1 MFKRKNSLNIYSKLR
16 IYFWP
21 QKGFLRNFSYYWKRF
36 IRIPDT
42 SFSISM
48 GFSIGFF
55 IAFTPFFG
63 LHFIISG
70 IISWLLKVNIFSSII
85 GNFFASFIS
94 YPLMAF
100 GMLFISN
107 ENNADG
113 WFNYFIYFAKT
124 TLPIFSGILIIGL
137 VLSFICYFLVNY
149 VIEVFKNK
157 LIKGK

>member
-1 MFKRKNSLNIYSKLR
+1 MFKRKNPLNIYSKIR

-21 QKGFLRNFSYYWKRF
+21 EKGFLRNFSYFWKRL

-42 SFSISM
+42 SYSISM

-70 IISWLLKVNIFSSII
+70 IISWLLKVNIFSSVI

-100 GMLFISN
+100 GMFFISN

-113 WFNYFIYFAKT
+113 WFNYFVYFAKT

>member
-1 MFKRKNSLNIYSKLR
+1 MFKRKNPLNIYSKIR

-21 QKGFLRNFSYYWKRF
+21 EKGFLRNFSYFWKRL
-36 IRIPDT
+36 IRIPD
-42 SFSISM
+42 SSYSISM

-85 GNFFASFIS
+85 GNFFGSFIS

-100 GMLFISN
+100 GMFFISN
-107 ENNADG
+107 EYNADG
-113 WFNYFIYFAKT
+113 WFNYFVYFAKT

-157 LIKGK
+157 LIRGK

>member
-1 MFKRKNSLNIYSKLR
+1 MFKRKNPLNIYSKIR

-21 QKGFLRNFSYYWKRF
+21 EKGFLRNFSYFWKRL

-42 SFSISM
+42 SYSISM

-63 LHFIISG
+63 LHFIISA

-85 GNFFASFIS
+85 GNFFGSFIS

-100 GMLFISN
+100 GIFFISN

-113 WFNYFIYFAKT
+113 WFNYFVYFVKT

-157 LIKGK
+157 LIRGK

>member
-1 MFKRKNSLNIYSKLR
+1 MFKRKNPLNIYSKIR

-21 QKGFLRNFSYYWKRF
+21 EKGFLRNFSYFLKRL

-42 SFSISM
+42 PYSISM

-85 GNFFASFIS
+85 GNFFGSFIS

-100 GMLFISN
+100 GMFFISN
-107 ENNADG
+107 ENIADG
-113 WFNYFIYFAKT
+113 WFNYFVYFAKT

-137 VLSFICYFLVNY
+137 VLSFVCYFLVNY

-157 LIKGK
+157 LIRGK

>member
-1 MFKRKNSLNIYSKLR
+1 MLKRKNSLNIYSKLR
-16 IYFWP
+16 INFWP
-21 QKGFLRNFSYYWKRF
+21 QKGFMRNFSYYWKRL
-36 IRIPDT
+36 IRIPDS

-100 GMLFISN
+100 GMFFISN
-107 ENNADG
+107 KNNSEG
-113 WFNYFIYFAKT
+113 WLDYFVYFAKT
-124 TLPIFSGILIIGL
+124 ALPIFSGILIIGF

-157 LIKGK
+157 LIRGK

>member
-1 MFKRKNSLNIYSKLR
+1 MFKRKNPLNIYSKIR

-21 QKGFLRNFSYYWKRF
+21 EKGFLRNFSYFWKRL

-42 SFSISM
+42 SYSISM

-100 GMLFISN
+100 GMFFISN
-107 ENNADG
+107 ENIADG
-113 WFNYFIYFAKT
+113 WFNYFVYFAKT

-157 LIKGK
+157 LIRGK

>member
-1 MFKRKNSLNIYSKLR
+1 MFKRKNPLNIYSKIR

-21 QKGFLRNFSYYWKRF
+21 EKGFLRNFSYFWKRL

-42 SFSISM
+42 SYSISM

-63 LHFIISG
+63 LHFIISA

-100 GMLFISN
+100 GMFFISN

-113 WFNYFIYFAKT
+113 WFNYFVYFVKT

-157 LIKGK
+157 LIRGK

>member
-1 MFKRKNSLNIYSKLR
+1 MFKRKNPLNIYSKIR

-21 QKGFLRNFSYYWKRF
+21 EKGFLRKFSYFWKRL

-42 SFSISM
+42 SYSISM

-100 GMLFISN
+100 GMFFISN

-113 WFNYFIYFAKT
+113 WFNYFVYFAKT

-157 LIKGK
+157 LIRGK

>member
-1 MFKRKNSLNIYSKLR
+1 MFKRKNPLNIYSKIR

-21 QKGFLRNFSYYWKRF
+21 EKGFLRNFLYFWKRL

-42 SFSISM
+42 SYSISM
-48 GFSIGFF
+48 GFSIGIF

-100 GMLFISN
+100 GMFFISN
-107 ENNADG
+107 ENNVDG
-113 WFNYFIYFAKT
+113 WFNYFVYFAKT

>member
-16 IYFWP
+16 INFWP
-21 QKGFLRNFSYYWKRF
+21 QKGFLRNFSYYWKRL

-100 GMLFISN
+100 GMFFISN
-107 ENNADG
+107 KNNSEG
-113 WFNYFIYFAKT
+113 WFNYFVYFAKT
-124 TLPIFSGILIIGL
+124 ALPIFSGILIIGF

-157 LIKGK
+157 LIRGK

>member
-21 QKGFLRNFSYYWKRF
+21 QKGFLRNFSYYWKRL

-100 GMLFISN
+100 GMFFISN
-107 ENNADG
+107 KNNSEG
-113 WFNYFIYFAKT
+113 WFNYFVYFAKT

-157 LIKGK
+157 LIRGK

>member
-1 MFKRKNSLNIYSKLR
+1 MFKRKNPLNIYSKIR

-21 QKGFLRNFSYYWKRF
+21 EKGFLRNFSYFWKRL

-70 IISWLLKVNIFSSII
+70 IISWLLKVNIFSSVI

-100 GMLFISN
+100 GMFFISN

-113 WFNYFIYFAKT
+113 WFNYFIYFAKP

-157 LIKGK
+157 LIRGK

>member
-1 MFKRKNSLNIYSKLR
+1 MFKRKNPLNIYSKIR

-21 QKGFLRNFSYYWKRF
+21 EKGFLRNFSYFWKRL

-42 SFSISM
+42 SYSISM

-100 GMLFISN
+100 GMFFISN

>member
-21 QKGFLRNFSYYWKRF
+21 QKGFLRNFSYYWKRL

-100 GMLFISN
+100 GMFFISN

-113 WFNYFIYFAKT
+113 WFNYFVYFAKT

-157 LIKGK
+157 LIRGK

>member
-1 MFKRKNSLNIYSKLR
+1 MFKRKNPLKIYSKIR
-16 IYFWP
+16 IFFWP
-21 QKGFLRNFSYYWKRF
+21 EKGFLRNFSYFWKRL

-42 SFSISM
+42 SYSISM

-63 LHFIISG
+63 LHFIISA

-100 GMLFISN
+100 GIFFISN

-113 WFNYFIYFAKT
+113 WFNYFVYFVKT

-157 LIKGK
+157 LIGGK

>member
-21 QKGFLRNFSYYWKRF
+21 QKGFLRNFSYYWKRL

-85 GNFFASFIS
+85 GNFLASFIS

-100 GMLFISN
+100 GMFFISN
-107 ENNADG
+107 KNNSEG
-113 WFNYFIYFAKT
+113 WFNYFVYFAKT
-124 TLPIFSGILIIGL
+124 ALPIFSGILIIGF

-157 LIKGK
+157 LIRGK

>member
-1 MFKRKNSLNIYSKLR
+1 MFKRKNPLKIYSKIR
-16 IYFWP
+16 IFFWP
-21 QKGFLRNFSYYWKRF
+21 EKGFLRNFSYFWKRL

-42 SFSISM
+42 SYSISM

-85 GNFFASFIS
+85 GNFFGSFIS

-100 GMLFISN
+100 GMFFISN

-113 WFNYFIYFAKT
+113 WFNYFVYFVKT

-157 LIKGK
+157 LIRGK

>member
-1 MFKRKNSLNIYSKLR
+1 MFKRKNSLNIYSKIR

-21 QKGFLRNFSYYWKRF
+21 KKGFLRNFSYYWKRL

-48 GFSIGFF
+48 GFSVGFF

-70 IISWLLKVNIFSSII
+70 IISWLLKVNIFSSIV

-100 GMLFISN
+100 GMFFISN
-107 ENNADG
+107 ENNVEG
-113 WFNYFIYFAKT
+113 WFNYFVYFAKT
-124 TLPIFSGILIIGL
+124 ALPIFSGILIIGF
-137 VLSFICYFLVNY
+137 VLSFICYFLINY

-157 LIKGK
+157 LIRGK

>member
-1 MFKRKNSLNIYSKLR
+1 
-16 IYFWP
+16 
-21 QKGFLRNFSYYWKRF
+21 
-36 IRIPDT
+36 
-42 SFSISM
+42 M

-85 GNFFASFIS
+85 GNFFGSFIS

-100 GMLFISN
+100 GMFFISS
-107 ENNADG
+107 ENNAEG
-113 WFNYFIYFAKT
+113 WFNYIIYFAKT

-137 VLSFICYFLVNY
+137 FLSLVCYFLINY
-149 VIEVFKNK
+149 VIEVFKKK
-157 LIKGK
+157 LIRGK

>member
-21 QKGFLRNFSYYWKRF
+21 QKGFLRNFSYFWKRL

-100 GMLFISN
+100 GMFFISN
-107 ENNADG
+107 KNNSEG
-113 WFNYFIYFAKT
+113 WFNYFVYFAKT
-124 TLPIFSGILIIGL
+124 ALPIFSGILIIGF

-157 LIKGK
+157 LIRGK

>member
-1 MFKRKNSLNIYSKLR
+1 MFKRKNPLKIYSKIR
-16 IYFWP
+16 IFFWP
-21 QKGFLRNFSYYWKRF
+21 EKGFLRNFSYFWKRL

-42 SFSISM
+42 SYSISM

-63 LHFIISG
+63 LHFIISA

-85 GNFFASFIS
+85 GNFFGSFIS

-100 GMLFISN
+100 GMFFISN

-113 WFNYFIYFAKT
+113 WFNYFVYFVKT

-157 LIKGK
+157 LIGGK

>member
-1 MFKRKNSLNIYSKLR
+1 MFKRKNPLNIYSKIR

-21 QKGFLRNFSYYWKRF
+21 EKGFLRNFSYFWKRL

-42 SFSISM
+42 SYSISM

-85 GNFFASFIS
+85 GNFFGSFIS

-100 GMLFISN
+100 GMLYISN
-107 ENNADG
+107 ENNVEG
-113 WFNYFIYFAKT
+113 WFNYFAYFAKT

-137 VLSFICYFLVNY
+137 VLTFICYFLVNY

-157 LIKGK
+157 LIRGK

>member
-1 MFKRKNSLNIYSKLR
+1 MFKRKNPLNIYSKIR

-21 QKGFLRNFSYYWKRF
+21 EKGFLRNFSYFWKRL

-42 SFSISM
+42 SYSISM

-70 IISWLLKVNIFSSII
+70 IISWLLKVNIFSSVI

-100 GMLFISN
+100 GMFFISN

-113 WFNYFIYFAKT
+113 WFNYFVYFAKI

-157 LIKGK
+157 LIRGK

>member
-1 MFKRKNSLNIYSKLR
+1 MFKRKNPLNIYSKIR

-21 QKGFLRNFSYYWKRF
+21 EKGFLRNFSYFWKRL

-42 SFSISM
+42 SYSISM

-100 GMLFISN
+100 GMFFISN

-113 WFNYFIYFAKT
+113 WFNYFVYFAKT

>member
-1 MFKRKNSLNIYSKLR
+1 MLKRKNSLNIYSKLR
-16 IYFWP
+16 INFWP
-21 QKGFLRNFSYYWKRF
+21 QKGFMRNFSYYWKRL

-100 GMLFISN
+100 GMFFISN
-107 ENNADG
+107 KNNSEG
-113 WFNYFIYFAKT
+113 WLDYFVYFAKT
-124 TLPIFSGILIIGL
+124 ALPIFSGILIIGF

-157 LIKGK
+157 LIRGK

>member
-21 QKGFLRNFSYYWKRF
+21 QKGFLRNFSYYWKRL

-100 GMLFISN
+100 GMFFISN
-107 ENNADG
+107 KNNSEG
-113 WFNYFIYFAKT
+113 WFNYFVYFAKT
-124 TLPIFSGILIIGL
+124 ALPIFSGILIIGL

-157 LIKGK
+157 LIRGK

>member
-21 QKGFLRNFSYYWKRF
+21 QKGFLRNFSYYWKRL

-100 GMLFISN
+100 GMFFISN

-157 LIKGK
+157 LIRGK

>member
-1 MFKRKNSLNIYSKLR
+1 MFKRKNPLNIYSKIR

-21 QKGFLRNFSYYWKRF
+21 EKGFLRNFSYFWKRL

-42 SFSISM
+42 SYSISM

-100 GMLFISN
+100 GMFFISN
-107 ENNADG
+107 ESNADG
-113 WFNYFIYFAKT
+113 WFNYFVYFAKT
-124 TLPIFSGILIIGL
+124 ALPIFSGILIIGF

-157 LIKGK
+157 LIRGK

>member
-1 MFKRKNSLNIYSKLR
+1 MFKRKNPLNIYSKIR

-21 QKGFLRNFSYYWKRF
+21 EKGFLRNFSYFWKRL

-42 SFSISM
+42 SYSISM

-85 GNFFASFIS
+85 GNFFGSFIS

-100 GMLFISN
+100 GIFFISN
-107 ENNADG
+107 ENNAGG
-113 WFNYFIYFAKT
+113 WFNYFVYFVKT

-157 LIKGK
+157 LIRGK

>member
-1 MFKRKNSLNIYSKLR
+1 MLKRKNSLNIYSKLR
-16 IYFWP
+16 INFWP
-21 QKGFLRNFSYYWKRF
+21 QKGFMRNFSYYWKRL

-85 GNFFASFIS
+85 GNLFASFIS

-100 GMLFISN
+100 GMFFISN
-107 ENNADG
+107 KNNSEG
-113 WFNYFIYFAKT
+113 WLDYFVYFAKT
-124 TLPIFSGILIIGL
+124 ALPIFSGILIIGF

-157 LIKGK
+157 LIRGK

>member
-1 MFKRKNSLNIYSKLR
+1 MFKRKNPLNIYSKIR

-21 QKGFLRNFSYYWKRF
+21 EKGFLRNFSYFWKRL

-42 SFSISM
+42 SYSISM

-85 GNFFASFIS
+85 GNFFGSFIS

-100 GMLFISN
+100 GMFFISN

>member
-1 MFKRKNSLNIYSKLR
+1 MFKRKNPLNIYSKIR

-21 QKGFLRNFSYYWKRF
+21 EKGFLRNFSYFWKRL

-42 SFSISM
+42 SYSISM

-70 IISWLLKVNIFSSII
+70 IISWLLKVNIFSSVI

-100 GMLFISN
+100 GMFFISN
-107 ENNADG
+107 KNNSEG
-113 WFNYFIYFAKT
+113 WFNYFVYFAKT

>member
-21 QKGFLRNFSYYWKRF
+21 QKGFLRNFSYYWKRL

-100 GMLFISN
+100 GMFFISN
-107 ENNADG
+107 KNNSEG
-113 WFNYFIYFAKT
+113 WFNYFVYFAKT
-124 TLPIFSGILIIGL
+124 ALPIFSGILIIGF

-157 LIKGK
+157 LIRGK

>member
-1 MFKRKNSLNIYSKLR
+1 MFKRKNPLNIYSKIR
-16 IYFWP
+16 MYIWP
-21 QKGFLRNFSYYWKRF
+21 EKGLLRNFSYYWKRL

-42 SFSISM
+42 SYSISM

-63 LHFIISG
+63 LHFIISA

-100 GMLFISN
+100 GMLFLPPGS
-107 ENNADG
+107 
-113 WFNYFIYFAKT
+113 FNILAKNPVQIYTCWLNTKI
-124 TLPIFSGILIIGL
+124 LNKNSGP
-137 VLSFICYFLVNY
+137 V
-149 VIEVFKNK
+149 
-157 LIKGK
+157 

>member
-1 MFKRKNSLNIYSKLR
+1 MFKRKNPLNIYSKIR

-21 QKGFLRNFSYYWKRF
+21 EKGFLRNFLYFWKRL

-42 SFSISM
+42 SYSISM

-100 GMLFISN
+100 GMFFISN

-113 WFNYFIYFAKT
+113 WFNYFVYFAKT

>member
-1 MFKRKNSLNIYSKLR
+1 MFKRKNPLNIYSKIR

-21 QKGFLRNFSYYWKRF
+21 EKGFLRNFLYFWKRL

-42 SFSISM
+42 SYSISM

-100 GMLFISN
+100 GMFFISN

>member
-1 MFKRKNSLNIYSKLR
+1 MFKRKNPLNIYSKIR

-21 QKGFLRNFSYYWKRF
+21 EKGFLRNFLYFWKRL

-42 SFSISM
+42 TYSISM

-100 GMLFISN
+100 GMFFISN

-113 WFNYFIYFAKT
+113 WFNYFVYFAKT

>member
-1 MFKRKNSLNIYSKLR
+1 MFKRKNCLNIYSKLR

-21 QKGFLRNFSYYWKRF
+21 QKGFLRNFSYYWKRL

-100 GMLFISN
+100 GMFFISN
-107 ENNADG
+107 KNNSEG
-113 WFNYFIYFAKT
+113 WFNYFVYFAKT
-124 TLPIFSGILIIGL
+124 ALPIFSGILIIGF

-157 LIKGK
+157 LIRGK